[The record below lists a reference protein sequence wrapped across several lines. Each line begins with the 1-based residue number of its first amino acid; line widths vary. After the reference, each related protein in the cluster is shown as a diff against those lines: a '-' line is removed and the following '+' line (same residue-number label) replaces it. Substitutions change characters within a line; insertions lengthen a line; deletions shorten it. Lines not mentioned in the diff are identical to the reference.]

1 MHDNRASAARLVPA
15 PLVRDLMS
23 SDPITVPPYMSLTSV
38 ASCMRDAD
46 VGCVLITSDGELH
59 GLVTDRD
66 IAVRITA
73 EGTLAGVATALE
85 ACSGDLVTVAPE
97 MSVCQAADLMSAHSV
112 RRIPVVEGRRAV
124 GLLSLGDIAE
134 TPHAQEVLIA
144 LSRTEAN
151 H

>member
-1 MHDNRASAARLVPA
+1 MHDHREIRVSAT
-15 PLVRDLMS
+15 PLVGDLMS
-23 SDPITVPPYMSLTSV
+23 SAPVTVPPYMSLTSV

-46 VGCVLITSDGELH
+46 VGCVLITSDDELH
-59 GLVTDRD
+59 GIVTDRD
-66 IAVRITA
+66 ITVRITA

-85 ACSGDLVTVAPE
+85 ACSGNLVTMTPD

-112 RRIPVVEGRRAV
+112 RRIPVVEGRRLV
-124 GLLSLGDIAE
+124 GLLSLGDIAN

-144 LSRTEAN
+144 LSHTEAN

>member
-1 MHDNRASAARLVPA
+1 MTTHR
-15 PLVRDLMS
+15 VRDRMS
-23 SDPITVPPYMSLTSV
+23 REPVTVPPYTSLTAV
-38 ASCMRDAD
+38 ASCMRDSD
-46 VGCVLITSDGELH
+46 VGCVFVTSDDDELH

-73 EGTLAGVATALE
+73 EGTLAGLATALQ
-85 ACSGDLVTVAPE
+85 ACSGDLVTVTPD
-97 MSVCQAADLMSAHSV
+97 MSVCDAADLMSAHSV
-112 RRIPVVEGRRAV
+112 RRIPVVEERRLV
-124 GLLSLGDIAE
+124 GVLTLGDIAD

>member
-1 MHDNRASAARLVPA
+1 MHHNRAVAAH
-15 PLVRDLMS
+15 LVRDRMS
-23 SDPITVPPYMSLTSV
+23 REPVTVPPYMSLTAV
-38 ASCMRDAD
+38 ASCMRDSD
-46 VGCVLITSDGELH
+46 VGCVFVTSGDELH

-85 ACSGDLVTVAPE
+85 ACSGDLVTVTPG

-112 RRIPVVEGRRAV
+112 RRIPVVEERRLV
-124 GLLSLGDIAE
+124 GVLTLGDIAD